1 VKILTDNAANFT
13 TAEEKILGVSIAPL
27 YIHFPGDDKVTDA
40 TKISPDD
47 FYERLKAMKPKI
59 PTTSQPSS
67 GLFKDMYEK
76 LAKTGEK
83 ILSIHISEGLS
94 GTIQSARL
102 GAKQAQNADV
112 TIFDSMTLSGGQRFQ
127 AMAAALASKA
137 GWAMEP
143 ISERLREIRDKVEV
157 VYALDTLE
165 YLAHGG
171 RIGRVQSLLSSVL
184 HIKPIIHVDKA
195 DGKYSTLAKA
205 RTLRRSI
212 SMMVDHIESLY
223 PQNTS
228 LWVTVLHGQL
238 SQDAE
243 NMLAL
248 LKERL
253 NIERSEIIRVTPVL
267 GVHTGPGIIGVAA
280 LPMSLMS
287 DLL

>member
-1 VKILTDNAANFT
+1 MKILTDNAANFT
-13 TAEEKILGVSIAPL
+13 PEEEKALGISVAPL
-27 YIHFPGDDKVTDA
+27 YIHFPGDEKVTDA

-47 FYERLKAMKPKI
+47 FYERLKAMKPEI

-67 GLFKDMYEK
+67 GLFQEMYEK
-76 LAKTGEK
+76 LAEVGEK
-83 ILSIHISEGLS
+83 IFSIHISEGLS

-102 GAKQAQNADV
+102 GAQQAKNAEV

-127 AMAAALASKA
+127 AMAAALAVKA
-137 GWAMEP
+137 GWATEA
-143 ISERLREIRDKVEV
+143 ISERLHRIREHVEV

-184 HIKPIIHVDKA
+184 NIKPIIHVDKA
-195 DGKYSTLAKA
+195 DGKYSTLTKA

-212 SMMVDHIESLY
+212 ALIVDHIEMLY
-223 PQNTS
+223 TKDVP

-238 SQDAE
+238 HQEAE
-243 NMLAL
+243 SLLAL
-248 LKERL
+248 LEEQL
-253 NIERSEIIRVTPVL
+253 NIERSEIMRVTPVL
-267 GVHTGPGIIGVAA
+267 GVHTGPGIVGVAA
-280 LPMSLMS
+280 LPMRLMA